1 MKTYKEHIRDTIAN
15 DFIKITDIL
24 ARDKISFEVDVDDN
38 MTVIF
43 VDDTSYRF
51 DDKKLVQICKAG
63 VEDWYECDI
72 NIDTLRVFFSR
83 YYRKNDCLMAIRTD
97 TMSETENKMK
107 KYGILPMIEVT
118 YIN

>member
-1 MKTYKEHIRDTIAN
+1 MKTYREHIRDAITN
-15 DFIKITDIL
+15 DFGKITDIL
-24 ARDKISFEVDVDDN
+24 IRNKISFEVDVDDN
-38 MTVIF
+38 MTIIF
-43 VDDTSYRF
+43 VDNLAYKF
-51 DDKKLVQICKAG
+51 DNDKLVQICKAG

-107 KYGILPMIEVT
+107 KYGILPMIKVT